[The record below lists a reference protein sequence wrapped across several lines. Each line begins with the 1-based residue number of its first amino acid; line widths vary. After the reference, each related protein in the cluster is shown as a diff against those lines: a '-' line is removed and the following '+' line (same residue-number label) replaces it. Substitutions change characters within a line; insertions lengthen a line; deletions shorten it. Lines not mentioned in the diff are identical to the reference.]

1 MEFFVCPVTRWDVQ
15 SAVAQNCAYIPTPG
29 KKVVEGVGWK
39 KLWDLLSGDTRCSGV
54 TLLFPP
60 LHSDLLL
67 KATEQVC
74 QA

>member
-1 MEFFVCPVTRWDVQ
+1 MCPVTYWDVE
-15 SAVAQNCAYIPTPG
+15 SAVAQSCACIPTSG
-29 KKVVEGVGWK
+29 KKVVEGVWWK
-39 KLWDLLSGDTRCSGV
+39 ELRDLLFGDTRCSRV

-60 LHSDLLL
+60 LHADLLL

>member
-1 MEFFVCPVTRWDVQ
+1 MCPVTCWDVE
-15 SAVAQNCAYIPTPG
+15 SVVAQSCACVPTPG
-29 KKVVEGVGWK
+29 KKAVEGVGWK
-39 KLWDLLSGDTRCSGV
+39 KLWDLLFGDAQCSGV

-60 LHSDLLL
+60 LRADLLL

>member
-1 MEFFVCPVTRWDVQ
+1 MCPVTCWDVE
-15 SAVAQNCAYIPTPG
+15 SAVTQSCACVPTPG

-39 KLWDLLSGDTRCSGV
+39 KLRDLLFGDTWCSGV

-60 LHSDLLL
+60 LHADLLL
-67 KATEQVC
+67 KVTEQVC

>member
-1 MEFFVCPVTRWDVQ
+1 MCPVTCWDVQ
-15 SAVAQNCAYIPTPG
+15 SVVAQSCAYIPTPG
-29 KKVVEGVGWK
+29 KKAVEGVSWK
-39 KLWDLLSGDTRCSGV
+39 KLRDLLFGGTRCSRV